1 VLYVDIPTLSEFRA
15 LAEKRA
21 DLCVSLYV
29 PTSPLPQESALAR
42 TELRNLAGTAV
53 AQSTDTDVRRARV
66 ESLRDALATLDSDD
80 EFWRFQARSLAVLAT
95 PDDVHTFRLPNR
107 LTSASVEV
115 ADRFYLKPLLR
126 AITFPHEGFVLALS
140 ANAVRL
146 VEVFADLP
154 AQSVAVAGLPVSAAD
169 AVGRA
174 SITERS
180 PRGRLQGTEGQK
192 VLLTQYARQVDAA
205 LRPVLVGRDVPVIL
219 AALQPLASLFR
230 GVTSIP
236 SLAPETIPASP
247 DRLSD
252 AELASAAQPILDGLY
267 ASELQFLRDQFE
279 RRRAQ
284 GRATRDVA
292 EAARAAT
299 FEAIETLLVDIDANV
314 PGTVDELDGRITE
327 GEGQPGQTY
336 GVVDEIAK
344 RALLSGAR
352 VLGVR
357 IADLPA
363 EAGAGPLAATLRYP
377 L

>member
-1 VLYVDIPTLSEFRA
+1 VLYVDIPTLAEFRA

-21 DLCVSLYV
+21 DICVSLYL
-29 PTSPLPQESALAR
+29 PTSPLPQESAAAR
-42 TELRNLAGTAV
+42 TELRNLTGTAL
-53 AQSTDTDVRRARV
+53 AQSTDAASRRGRV
-66 ESLRDALATLDSDD
+66 ESLRDALSDLESDD

-107 LTSASVEV
+107 LNASVEV

-126 AITFPHEGFVLALS
+126 AITFPHEAFVLALS

-154 AQSVAVAGLPVSAAD
+154 AQSVAVAGLPDSAAD

-174 SITERS
+174 SVTERS

-205 LRPVLVGRDVPVIL
+205 LRPVLVGRHAPVIL

-230 GVTSIP
+230 GITSIP
-236 SLAPETIPASP
+236 SLAPETIEVSP
-247 DRLSD
+247 DRLSG
-252 AELASAAQPILDGLY
+252 AELAARARPILDGLY
-267 ASELQFLRDQFE
+267 ARELQLLRDQFE
-279 RRRAQ
+279 QRRAQ

-299 FEAIETLLVDIDANV
+299 FGAIEALLVDIDAYV
-314 PGTVDELDGRITE
+314 PGTVDELDGRIVE
-327 GEGQPGQTY
+327 GEGRPEQTY

-357 IADLPA
+357 LTDLPA
-363 EAGAGPLAATLRYP
+363 EPGAVPLAATLRYP
-377 L
+377 F

>member
-1 VLYVDIPTLSEFRA
+1 MLYVDIPTLAEFRA

-21 DLCVSLYV
+21 DICVSLYV
-29 PTSPLPQESALAR
+29 PTSPLPQESAAAR
-42 TELRNLAGTAV
+42 TELRNLTGTAL
-53 AQSTDTDVRRARV
+53 AQSTDAASRRGRV
-66 ESLRDALATLDSDD
+66 ESLRDALSDLESDD

-95 PDDVHTFRLPNR
+95 PDDIHTFRLPIR
-107 LTSASVEV
+107 LNASMEV

-140 ANAVRL
+140 ANAARL

-154 AQSVAVAGLPVSAAD
+154 AQSVGVAGLPDSAAD

-174 SITERS
+174 SVTERS

-205 LRPVLVGRDVPVIL
+205 LRPVLVGRHAPVIL

-230 GVTSIP
+230 GITSIP
-236 SLAPETIPASP
+236 SLAPETIEVSP
-247 DRLSD
+247 DRLSG
-252 AELASAAQPILDGLY
+252 AELAARARPILDGLY
-267 ASELQFLRDQFE
+267 ARELQLLRDQFE
-279 RRRAQ
+279 QRRAQ

-299 FEAIETLLVDIDANV
+299 FGAIEALLVDIDAYV
-314 PGTVDELDGRITE
+314 PGTVDELDGRIVE
-327 GEGQPGQTY
+327 GEGRPEQTY

-357 IADLPA
+357 LTDLPA
-363 EAGAGPLAATLRYP
+363 EAGAGPLAATLRYAF
-377 L
+377 